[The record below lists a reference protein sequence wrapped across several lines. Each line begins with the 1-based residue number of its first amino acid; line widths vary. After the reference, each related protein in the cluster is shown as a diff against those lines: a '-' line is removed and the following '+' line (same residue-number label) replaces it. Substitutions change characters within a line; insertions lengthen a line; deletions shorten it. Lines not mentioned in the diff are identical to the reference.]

1 MTSAISRRHLIA
13 SFAAQAVRLPRKVR
27 VALVGLQG
35 HPGEITAH
43 VPRVPDLELVGVCD
57 EDLRAAERTLQ
68 RAKSTGKAYTDWRQ
82 MLDREKPDLVA
93 ACNPAD
99 QRPAVI
105 LESIKRGLP
114 WIAEKPLSNER
125 PSLDEIRA
133 ALKKNPVR
141 YSMLLPMRFD
151 PQFLALRQFV
161 EAGEIGE
168 VAQISAQK
176 SYKAGDRPAWMRNHK
191 SYGGTFPWI
200 GIHMIDLMRF
210 TSGREF
216 KSVMAMQAQVDAPAG
231 IGEMENTTGAIF
243 RMDNNG
249 VATLHMDYYR
259 PESAKTHGDDRL
271 RLAGSKGVVEYMAAT
286 GVTLITGAKGEQV
299 ITELPAR
306 KSVFLDFV
314 ESVYLG
320 RTQTLTEAD
329 IWRNCEISLACR
341 EAADSGASV
350 KL

>member
-1 MTSAISRRHLIA
+1 MFAISRRQVIA

-35 HPGEITAH
+35 HPGEVLSHI
-43 VPRVPDLELVGVCD
+43 PRVPDLELVGLCD
-57 EDLRAAERTLQ
+57 ENLQAAERELR
-68 RAKSTGKAYTDWRQ
+68 RAKSNGKAYTDWRL
-82 MLDREKPDLVA
+82 MLDKEKPDLVA

-105 LESIKRGLP
+105 LEAIKRGLP

-125 PSLDEIRA
+125 SSLAEIRT

-151 PQFLALRQFV
+151 PQFLALRAIV
-161 EAGEIGE
+161 DSGEIGE

-176 SYKAGDRPAWMRNHK
+176 SYKAGNRPAWMRNPK

-200 GIHMIDLMRF
+200 GIHLIDLMRF
-210 TSGREF
+210 TSKREF
-216 KSVMAMQAQVDAPAG
+216 TSVMAMQAQVDAPEG
-231 IGEMENTTGAIF
+231 IGSMENTTGAIF
-243 RMDNNG
+243 RLDNNG
-249 VATLHMDYYR
+249 VGTLHMDYYR
-259 PESAKTHGDDRL
+259 PESAKTHGDDRV
-271 RLAGSKGVVEYMAAT
+271 RLAGSKGVAEYMAST
-286 GVTLITGAKGEQV
+286 GVTLITGAKGEQT

-320 RTQTLTEAD
+320 KQQTLTESD

-341 EAADSGASV
+341 EAAEKGVLV